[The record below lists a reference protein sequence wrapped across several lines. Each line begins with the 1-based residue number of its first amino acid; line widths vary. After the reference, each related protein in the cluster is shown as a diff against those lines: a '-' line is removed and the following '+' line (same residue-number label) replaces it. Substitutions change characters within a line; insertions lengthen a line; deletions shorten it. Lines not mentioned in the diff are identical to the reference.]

1 MYYYN
6 KITMPD
12 SRVNPI
18 IEFTQRSGT
27 ISIDTNKIALANNC
41 SEGFFL
47 YSALRATIRLHALR
61 LWLRS

>member
-1 MYYYN
+1 
-6 KITMPD
+6 MPD

-27 ISIDTNKIALANNC
+27 ISIDKNKIALANNC

-47 YSALRATIRLHALR
+47 YSALRALR